1 MAFGLSI
8 RGTCAG
14 RSTQHQTRAL
24 TVPEPN
30 VALLFEWVSR
40 LPTALAANCGKRR
53 IRYVAVFWA
62 ALTLAKS
69 LIYAPS
75 ITVTE
80 QNFSLKTAVAN

>member
-8 RGTCAG
+8 RGTCAA
-14 RSTQHQTRAL
+14 RSAQHQTRAL

-53 IRYVAVFWA
+53 IRYFAVFLGSSDA
-62 ALTLAKS
+62 PKS
-69 LIYAPS
+69 LIYAP
-75 ITVTE
+75 
-80 QNFSLKTAVAN
+80 ADYGD